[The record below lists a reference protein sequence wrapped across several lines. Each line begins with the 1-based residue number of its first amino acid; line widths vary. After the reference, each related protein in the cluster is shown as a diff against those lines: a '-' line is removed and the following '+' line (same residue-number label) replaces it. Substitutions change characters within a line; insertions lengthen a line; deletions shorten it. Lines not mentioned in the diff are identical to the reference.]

1 MKIRLTLVAM
11 ALSVLA
17 AGPVFAGGAVGGC
30 DYSGNRYTAAEPQEQ
45 SEAAKKLASL
55 SAPITEQETVASVP
69 ETSDASPADQKT
81 TAQ

>member
-1 MKIRLTLVAM
+1 MKFHLTVVAM

-17 AGPVFAGGAVGGC
+17 AGPVFAGGAAGGC

-55 SAPITEQETVASVP
+55 SVSITEQETAASVP